1 MQPQLFKS
9 LRTDPKKTEEGI
21 WFTNA
26 ESGDKLRIRPL
37 MCSQQIKAYIEALDD
52 YVDQHGEDKRESEG
66 AEKHAEAFSTAVG
79 QITDWVL
86 KDSPKAKYDAAQM
99 AAALSD
105 PELEDLRIW
114 IRSCSLRKGQFRP
127 EVVSGKLASTSAGGG
142 KTAE

>member
-21 WFTNA
+21 WFTNL

-52 YVDQHGEDKRESEG
+52 YVDQRGEDKRESEG

-79 QITDWVL
+79 QITDWNL
-86 KDSPKAKYDAAQM
+86 KDYPDTKYDPARM
-99 AAALSD
+99 AAALAD

-114 IRSCSLRKGQFRP
+114 IRSCSLRKSKFRP
-127 EVVSGKLASTSAGGG
+127 EVVAGKSVSTSDGGG
-142 KTAE
+142 STAE